1 MSIEELSTR
10 FISRLTNETIA
21 VVLAGGRGSSLKM
34 LTDWRSKHAIPFG
47 GKFRIIDFPLSNC
60 VNSGVRKICVLT
72 QYKSHLLVR
81 HIMRGWNKLNIEM
94 GEFVEVI
101 PAQQWVEENTW
112 FQGTADAV
120 FQSLDII
127 RSHVPEFVLLLS
139 GDHVYQ
145 MDYGEMLAAH
155 VKKDADI
162 TVACIP
168 VNVDNAIN
176 YSVVSVNDNYQIK
189 KVQEKPEKS
198 EIMLNDSNHVL
209 ASMGVYIFSIDYL
222 EEHLQRDS
230 KLDKS
235 QHDLRKDIIPY
246 AVEKSHRVFAYPFS
260 DQINL
265 KNAYW
270 KDVSTI
276 DAYYSANLE
285 VLTHPPTFNLHSPN
299 WRIFTH
305 EQQLPPAKF
314 VASDESVYGTANT
327 MVSAGCIVNQSKLHN
342 SILFSNVKIEKNCDL
357 SGVLALPGSVI
368 GENTRLRN
376 VVIDNG
382 CNVPAG
388 TIIGEDLEI
397 DAKKYHVTPKG
408 VVFVNREM
416 LGQGRRYLPHTSSEI
431 QRIHPK

>member
-1 MSIEELSTR
+1 MSTEELSTR
-10 FISRLTNETIA
+10 FVSRLTNETVA

-34 LTDWRSKHAIPFG
+34 MTDWRSKHAVPFG

-60 VNSGVRKICVLT
+60 LNSGVRKICVLT

-94 GEFVEVI
+94 GDFIEVI

-127 RSHVPEFVLLLS
+127 RSHVPEFVLILS

-155 VKKDADI
+155 VKKDAEI
-162 TVACIP
+162 TVACAP
-168 VNVDNAIN
+168 VKIDDAKNYNVMG
-176 YSVVSVNDNYQIK
+176 VNEHYQIK
-189 KVQEKPEKS
+189 KIQDKPDNPEA
-198 EIMLNDSNHVL
+198 MANDSDHVL

-230 KLDKS
+230 ELKDS
-235 QHDLRKDIIPY
+235 QHDFKKNIIPY
-246 AVEKSHRVFAYPFS
+246 AVEKSHRIFAYPFS
-260 DQINL
+260 EQIKL
-265 KNAYW
+265 KHAYW
-270 KDVSTI
+270 KDVNTI

-314 VASDESVYGTANT
+314 VGSKESEYGNANNA
-327 MVSAGCIVNQSKLHN
+327 MVSAGCIVKQSNLDN
-342 SILFSNVKIEKNCDL
+342 SILFSNVKIEEHSDL
-357 SGVLALPGSVI
+357 SGVLALPGCVI
-368 GENTRLRN
+368 GENSRLRN

-382 CNVPAG
+382 CNIPAR
-388 TIIGEDLEI
+388 TIIGEDLEA
-397 DAKKYHVTPKG
+397 DAEKYYVTPNG

-416 LGQGRRYLPHTSSEI
+416 LGQGRRYLPHTSSQI
-431 QRIHPK
+431 QRIHS